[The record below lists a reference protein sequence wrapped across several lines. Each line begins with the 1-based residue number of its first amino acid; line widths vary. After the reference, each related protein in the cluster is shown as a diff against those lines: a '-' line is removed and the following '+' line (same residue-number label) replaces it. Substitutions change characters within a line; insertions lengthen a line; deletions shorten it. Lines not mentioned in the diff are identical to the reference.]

1 MPSLKIFTGPFQSYD
16 FFLPQITKSV
26 QNKQNDYLIILP
38 VNRAVRL
45 FKRKLINASAEKV
58 LFNPPIFTFDNLL
71 LQLYRTM
78 PRAKRVVSA
87 EMLYLIVEN
96 ILDRK
101 IGELKY
107 FSSGGTAV
115 DSLAKKTTEI
125 VTELRRFGYDRYE
138 FEKLQ
143 LAEKNNIP
151 LKYDNFKILLSTLDE
166 QFGNYLIDEP
176 FAMYTVAKLLIEN
189 QFQSYFPDV
198 KNIYISGYGLFTP
211 AMFLLIEKISN
222 WYDVHLKLEYRK
234 ENPDLFAHTQ
244 AAYERFYAMGAQI
257 VEQENNKDLSKYL
270 FNRQYHHE
278 LKCDQKNRIIVQGLK
293 HREEEI
299 EYIARKIR
307 EMNLQ
312 ENILLHKI
320 ALTFSNLE
328 NYVPLIRQKFKDYQI
343 PLNLSTGFN
352 LNQSP
357 LIRTYLNCLDL
368 IDGGFEYNEVLR
380 FFNNAF
386 IKTPE
391 EWNPHL
397 LRKIFT
403 ENRLRYFSKKQLNKL
418 AGQLEKSNRPGD
430 DVYLDKLQQIK
441 LLSKL
446 LQPFYNFPLN
456 DNITVIRSSFIKLLN
471 EWNLLTWYRDE
482 NNFLSALDK
491 ENEFRAFNRFM
502 KLLDRLNWTLNYL
515 HGSREITLKYFNRC
529 LKNAVNRA
537 IYNLKELPDYGVQ
550 IMPRL
555 EILALDFDVL
565 FVGGL
570 VDGDFPR
577 ASTKDIFFSDAV
589 RKEMN
594 LLASEELLDQDRF
607 IFYSLLDSAAE
618 RIYLT
623 YPKYQD
629 DRTLTPSTFLRDLH
643 EAAEIAD
650 SEDTDENVFLNMKK
664 LKLEL
669 GLNIQEMQSEKAI
682 QVARDMFLQ
691 MSVEE
696 VLWLLNKI
704 KNTHQRIIPGKFSLV
719 EGDLS
724 PVIAI
729 RKILKQE
736 YAYRTWSVTQLEE
749 YAFCPMKFF
758 LDRILKIE
766 DEPEFEENIN
776 NLERG
781 LIIHDILFKFFTE
794 LQKLNMCK
802 YPAAHKD
809 LIFSIAKSVFKQMPF
824 RGFFWELEQNIYF
837 GTIESAGLLK
847 TFLEYDQ
854 QKINETGYIPDQFE
868 FAFGYTYGSSGDRSS
883 SLKPVT
889 LKNANGQIKIIGKID
904 RIDKNQKGHTLIFD
918 YKTGVRASLVK
929 AQEILAG
936 MMFQLPL
943 YLLAY
948 NGLNPGSKAV
958 YGGYYLVKD
967 AENCSR
973 NDVIADTFVVS
984 FISER
989 SQAAL
994 PNKKIIDEKGK
1005 ILSLDDLLDHSL
1017 NIAIQKTDELQQ
1029 GIFRHTRFPD
1039 EVICQQ
1045 YCEFRRMCQ
1054 KNVGKLRR
1062 G

>member
-1 MPSLKIFTGPFQSYD
+1 MPSLKIYTGPFQSYY
-16 FFLPQITKSV
+16 FFSSQIIESV
-26 QNKQNDYLIILP
+26 HNKQNDYLVILP

-45 FKRKLINASAEKV
+45 FKRKLINVSAEKV
-58 LFNPPIFTFDNLL
+58 LFNTPVFTFDNLL
-71 LQLYRTM
+71 LQLYKTM
-78 PRAKRVVSA
+78 PGAKRIVSS

-96 ILDRK
+96 ILDQR
-101 IGELKY
+101 IGDLKF

-115 DSLAKKTTEI
+115 DSLVKRTTEI
-125 VTELRRFGYDRYE
+125 ITELRRFGYDSHE

-166 QFGNYLIDEP
+166 RFGNILIDEP
-176 FAMYTVAKLLIEN
+176 LAIHTAAKLLREN

-211 AMFLLIEKISN
+211 AMYLLIEKFSTWCN
-222 WYDVHLKLEYRK
+222 VYLKLEYNLD
-234 ENPDLFAHTQ
+234 NPDLFAHTQ
-244 AAYERFYAMGAQI
+244 AAYERFYVMGAQI
-257 VEQENNKDLSKYL
+257 IKHKNNKDLSKQL
-270 FNRQYHHE
+270 FNRQEHPE
-278 LKCDQKNRIIVQGLK
+278 IKCDQKNRIIIQGLK

-299 EYIARKIR
+299 EFIAWKIR
-307 EMNLQ
+307 EMNLK
-312 ENILLHKI
+312 ENIFLHKI

-328 NYVPLIRQKFKDYQI
+328 KYVPLIRQKFKDYQI
-343 PLNLSTGFN
+343 PFNLSTGFN

-357 LIRTYLNCLDL
+357 LIRTFLNCIAL

-403 ENRLRYFSKKQLNKL
+403 ENRIRFLSKKQLEQL
-418 AGQLEKSNRPGD
+418 AGQLEKSNHPGED
-430 DVYLDKLQQIK
+430 AYFIKLQQIK
-441 LLSKL
+441 LLTALLKL
-446 LQPFYNFPLN
+446 FYDFPLKA
-456 DNITVIRSSFIKLLN
+456 DIATIRSSFIKLLN
-471 EWNLLTWYRDE
+471 EQNLLSWYRDE
-482 NNFLSALDK
+482 NNLLSEK
-491 ENEFRAFNRFM
+491 EKESEFRAFNRFM
-502 KLLDRLNWTLNYL
+502 KLLDKLIWTLNYL
-515 HGSREITLKYFNRC
+515 HGSEEITLKYFNRC
-529 LKNAVNRA
+529 LQNTVNQA

-577 ASTKDIFFSDAV
+577 VSTKDVFFSDTV
-589 RKEMN
+589 REEMN

-607 IFYSLLDSAAE
+607 IFYSLLDSSAE
-618 RIYLT
+618 KLFLT

-629 DRTLTPSTFLRDLH
+629 DRALTPSTFLMDLH
-643 EAAEIAD
+643 DAAEVAD
-650 SEDTDENVFLNMKK
+650 SANVDENAFLNMKK
-664 LKLEL
+664 LELDL
-669 GLNIQEMQSEKAI
+669 GLNIQKMQSDKATN
-682 QVARDMFLQ
+682 VARDLFLQ
-691 MSVEE
+691 MPVEE
-696 VLWLLNKI
+696 VLWLFNKI
-704 KNTHQRIIPGKFSLV
+704 RNTRQRITPGRFSLI
-719 EGDLS
+719 EGNLS
-724 PVIAI
+724 PVGAI
-729 RKILKQE
+729 REILKRE
-736 YAYRTWSVTQLEE
+736 YARRTWSVTQLEE
-749 YAFCPMKFF
+749 YAFCPMQFF

-766 DEPEFEENIN
+766 DEPEFEEDIN

-781 LIIHDILFKFFTE
+781 LIIHDILFKFFTG

-802 YPAAHKD
+802 YPAAHRD
-809 LIFSIAKSVFKQMPF
+809 LLFSIAEFVFNQKPF
-824 RGFFWELEQNIYF
+824 RGFFWKLERDIYF
-837 GTIESAGLLK
+837 GTSESTGLLK

-868 FAFGYTYGSSGDRSS
+868 LAFGYTYGAPSDQSS
-883 SLKPVT
+883 SSKSVT
-889 LKNANGQIKIIGKID
+889 LKNANGQIKIMGKID
-904 RIDKNQKGHTLIFD
+904 RIDKDQNSNVLIFD
-918 YKTGVRASLVK
+918 YKTGVQASSVK
-929 AQEILAG
+929 AQEILTG
-936 MMFQLPL
+936 LMFQLPL

-948 NGLNPGSKAV
+948 NLLNPGFRAV

-973 NDVIADTFVVS
+973 NDVIADKSRVQ

-994 PNKKIIDEKGK
+994 PHKKVIDEEGK
-1005 ILSLDDLLDHSL
+1005 MLSLNELLDHSL
-1017 NIAIQKTDELQQ
+1017 NIAIRKTNELQQ

-1054 KNVGKLRR
+1054 KNVGKLRS

>member
-1 MPSLKIFTGPFQSYD
+1 MLSLKIYQGPFQSYY
-16 FFLPQITKSV
+16 FFLPQIIKSV

-45 FKRKLINASAEKV
+45 FKRKLINISAEKV

-78 PRAKRVVSA
+78 PGSKRIVSA

-96 ILDRK
+96 ILDQK
-101 IGELKY
+101 ISELKY

-115 DSLAKKTTEI
+115 DSLAKKTTEMI
-125 VTELRRFGYDRYE
+125 AELRRFGYDRYE

-143 LAEKNNIP
+143 LTEKNNIP

-166 QFGNYLIDEP
+166 QFSNNLIDEP
-176 FAMYTVAKLLIEN
+176 FAMHIAAKLLIQN

-222 WYDVHLKLEYRK
+222 WYDVHLKLDYCK

-257 VEQENNKDLSKYL
+257 VEQENNKGLSEYL
-270 FNRQYHHE
+270 FNRQEHPE
-278 LKCDQKNRIIVQGLK
+278 LKCDQKNRIIIQGLK
-293 HREEEI
+293 HREQEI
-299 EYIARKIR
+299 EYIAWKIRKI
-307 EMNLQ
+307 NLQ
-312 ENILLHKI
+312 ENIPLHKI

-328 NYVPLIRQKFKDYQI
+328 KYVPLIRQKFKDYHI
-343 PLNLSTGFN
+343 PFNLSTGFN

-357 LIRTYLNCLDL
+357 LIMTFLNCIDL
-368 IDGGFEYNEVLR
+368 IDGSFEYNKVLR

-386 IKTPE
+386 IKTAE

-403 ENRLRYFSKKQLNKL
+403 ENRIRYLSKKQLNKL
-418 AGQLEKSNRPGD
+418 AGQLEKSHHPDN
-430 DVYLDKLQQIK
+430 DVYLDKWQQIK
-441 LLSKL
+441 LLLKL
-446 LQPFYNFPLN
+446 LQSFYNFPLN
-456 DNITVIRSSFIKLLN
+456 DNIIAIRSSFIKLLN
-471 EWNLLTWYRDE
+471 EWNLLTWYRDD
-482 NNFLSALDK
+482 NNFLSEREK

-502 KLLDRLNWTLNYL
+502 KLLDQLVWTLKYL
-515 HGSREITLKYFNRC
+515 HGSGEITLKYFNQC
-529 LKNAVNRA
+529 LQNEVNQA
-537 IYNLKELPDYGVQ
+537 IYNLRELPDYGVQ

-577 ASTKDIFFSDAV
+577 ASTKDVFFNDTV
-589 RKEMN
+589 REEMN

-629 DRTLTPSTFLRDLH
+629 DRALTPSTFLMDLY
-643 EAAEIAD
+643 ETAEIAD
-650 SEDTDENVFLNMKK
+650 SENVDENVFLNMKK
-664 LKLEL
+664 LEMEL
-669 GLNIQEMQSEKAI
+669 GLNIQKMQSEKATN
-682 QVARDMFLQ
+682 VCRDLFLQ
-691 MSVEE
+691 MPVEE
-696 VLWLLNKI
+696 VLWLFNRI
-704 KNTHQRIIPGKFSLV
+704 KNTRLRITPERFSLT
-719 EGDLS
+719 EGDLR
-724 PVIAI
+724 PVDAI
-729 RKILKQE
+729 REILKRE
-736 YAYRTWSVTQLEE
+736 YARRIWSVTQLEE
-749 YAFCPMKFF
+749 YAFCPMQFF

-766 DEPEFEENIN
+766 DEPEFEEHIN

-794 LQKLNMCK
+794 LQKLNRCK
-802 YPAAHKD
+802 YPAAHRD
-809 LIFSIAKSVFKQMPF
+809 LLFSVAKSVFKQMPF
-824 RGFFWELEQNIYF
+824 RGFFWELERDMYF
-837 GTIESAGLLK
+837 GTSESTGLLK
-847 TFLEYDQ
+847 IFLEYDQ
-854 QKINETGYIPDQFE
+854 QKINEAGYIPDQFE
-868 FAFGYTYGSSGDRSS
+868 FAFGYTYGSSSDQASS
-883 SLKPVT
+883 SKPVT
-889 LKNANGQIKIIGKID
+889 LKNADGQIKIVGKID
-904 RIDKNQKGHTLIFD
+904 RIDKDQNGHVLIFD
-918 YKTGVRASLVK
+918 YKTGVHASSVK

-948 NGLNPGSKAV
+948 NVLNPGSKSV
-958 YGGYYLVKD
+958 YGGYYLVRD

-973 NDVIADTFVVS
+973 NDVIADKSVAS
-984 FISER
+984 FISEK

-994 PNKKIIDEKGK
+994 PNKKIIDKAGRM
-1005 ILSLDDLLDHSL
+1005 LSLDELLDHSL

-1045 YCEFRRMCQ
+1045 YCKFRRMCQ

-1062 G
+1062 E